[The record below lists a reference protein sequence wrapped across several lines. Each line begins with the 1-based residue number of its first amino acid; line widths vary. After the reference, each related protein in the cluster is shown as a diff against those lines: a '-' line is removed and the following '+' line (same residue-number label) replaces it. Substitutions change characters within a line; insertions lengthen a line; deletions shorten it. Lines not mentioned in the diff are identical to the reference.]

1 MALFAEA
8 KRALLRVFLRLPND
22 LLSHDTFR
30 FLSRNLDLC
39 SLDPDQFRA
48 SFQRFMSQ
56 FSEQLP
62 GGVAVNGR
70 GLRRSFD
77 RASGGS
83 AAHTINA
90 RGCERRPVL
99 TQTATDAK
107 SNEITAVPIL
117 RMNI

>member
-48 SFQRFMSQ
+48 SFQLSDFWLSSLSNCRVGWQSMA
-56 FSEQLP
+56 
-62 GGVAVNGR
+62 GACAV
-70 GLRRSFD
+70 RSFD
-77 RASGGS
+77 RSIDRAGGGS
-83 AAHTINA
+83 APHTINA
-90 RGCERRPVL
+90 WGL
-99 TQTATDAK
+99 
-107 SNEITAVPIL
+107 
-117 RMNI
+117 